1 MPDYI
6 LKKLP
11 KFGKKNFGTSKV
23 PHKKIPEMIFREQ
36 ASHGE
41 WCALLVPLALLVSH
55 SHDVENYD
63 QFRAVI
69 IILAL
74 AMSVFSFI
82 FGKFGMISYFLDPIQ

>member
-1 MPDYI
+1 
-6 LKKLP
+6 
-11 KFGKKNFGTSKV
+11 
-23 PHKKIPEMIFREQ
+23 MIFREQ

-63 QFRAVI
+63 QFRAVV

-82 FGKFGMISYFLDPIQ
+82 FGKFGMFSYSLDPGGAVNIVYGNIVNGNIVFILTSWWGHRKR